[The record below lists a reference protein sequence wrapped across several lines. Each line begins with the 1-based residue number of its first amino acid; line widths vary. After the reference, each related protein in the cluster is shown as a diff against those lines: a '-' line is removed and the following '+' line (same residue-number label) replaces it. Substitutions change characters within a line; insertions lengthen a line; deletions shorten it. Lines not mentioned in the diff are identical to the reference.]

1 MNIPETLT
9 KKENQR
15 QVFNLIKQILA
26 LQEEDS
32 ESSDV
37 IEHIATHQI
46 IRKKRNGM
54 VHNTQKDKSN
64 DPLE

>member
-1 MNIPETLT
+1 MNIPESLT

-32 ESSDV
+32 ETSDV
-37 IEHIATHQI
+37 IEHIATH
-46 IRKKRNGM
+46 
-54 VHNTQKDKSN
+54 
-64 DPLE
+64 